1 MSGSRGCSAAF
12 RKEKNPH
19 DPAIKP
25 SVTSVAGC
33 AGAERG
39 GRDKGEHP
47 RCPGQTATAAGA
59 GDGLL
64 LLVISTY
71 LFIIAPAKPEQE

>member
-12 RKEKNPH
+12 RKEKSTP
-19 DPAIKP
+19 DSPIKP
-25 SVTSVAGC
+25 SVTSVARC

-47 RCPGQTATAAGA
+47 RCPGQTATAVGA